1 MNQTDVLSKVHQ
13 SQVSFLRRKMRENM
27 IEINDEDVGAI
38 PTMKMAIP
46 AMKMAIPTMKMGRPR
61 MLAGRIG
68 SDAVWAMW
76 G

>member
-1 MNQTDVLSKVHQ
+1 M
-13 SQVSFLRRKMRENM
+13 SFLRRKMRENM

-38 PTMKMAIP
+38 PTMKMAIH
-46 AMKMAIPTMKMGRPR
+46 TMKMGRPR